1 MILRLMGL
9 LESVFSVAMKYIA
22 ILLHFFFFFSGV
34 KTKRQSGQSGC

>member
-22 ILLHFFFFFSGV
+22 ILLHFFFFSGV